1 MSASARYDTAA
12 DMEREMIAGL
22 KKIGLST
29 NFTLYE
35 YFCRECGGVVV
46 ILSTR
51 FSGEKE
57 FECNDC

>member
-1 MSASARYDTAA
+1 
-12 DMEREMIAGL
+12 MIAGL